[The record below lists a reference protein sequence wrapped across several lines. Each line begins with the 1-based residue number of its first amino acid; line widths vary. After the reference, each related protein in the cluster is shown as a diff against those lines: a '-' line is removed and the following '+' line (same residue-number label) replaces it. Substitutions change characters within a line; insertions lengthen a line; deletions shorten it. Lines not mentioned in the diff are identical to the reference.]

1 MDIGVWMRPEVLEH
15 KLQAQN
21 EKNTEQAW
29 NLARWPTRLS
39 EEGDHRLFVAVNGSW
54 RGFFNLCRDAL
65 YHPDDKSTPFSL
77 LFDTRTWTSIQHV
90 PVKRFRGF
98 TYKVPPISSLDTSVA
113 PANR

>member
-1 MDIGVWMRPEVLEH
+1 MDIGVWMRAEVLEH

-39 EEGDHRLFVAVNGSW
+39 EEEDHRLFVAVNGFW
-54 RGFFNLCRDAL
+54 RGFFKLSRDAL
-65 YHPDDKSTPFSL
+65 YHPDD
-77 LFDTRTWTSIQHV
+77 DTRTWTSIQHV

-98 TYKVPPISSLDTSVA
+98 TYKVPPLEAENTVA
-113 PANR
+113 PTSR